1 MSCIAYI
8 CKCVLV
14 KGRRCTDVDCDR
26 EHYMKIQDFES
37 CVFYCG
43 QEVPEIS
50 DDFFG
55 VINDLITAF
64 DRERYFCSCSKCTL
78 EIRKNYSLKKEF
90 ADGRHA
96 DCFHEIDTY
105 FSEIVSKE
113 IREGC
118 LFQVCNLC
126 RKCIVV

>member
-1 MSCIAYI
+1 
-8 CKCVLV
+8 
-14 KGRRCTDVDCDR
+14 
-26 EHYMKIQDFES
+26 MKIQDFERQE
-37 CVFYCG
+37 

-50 DDFFG
+50 DNFFG
-55 VINDLITAF
+55 VISDLITVF

-78 EIRKNYSLKKEF
+78 EIRKDYSLKKEF

-96 DCFHEIDTY
+96 DCFHEIDAY

-113 IREGC
+113 IREGY

-126 RKCIVV
+126 RKCIIV